1 MRSKVD
7 LIKLFSRD
15 KFKIQNRAFSFLPS
29 FRFKRVSTVRL
40 VWKPAVNNFWIRPIS
55 LPCRVRVALSSGTGN
70 GDLWDKPFQLEFSVV
85 DHLSMS
91 SRTRS
96 EKVNKDGR
104 KDSAERVFKLLLN
117 VVNQIFC
124 S

>member
-1 MRSKVD
+1 MRSTID

-15 KFKIQNRAFSFLPS
+15 KLKIQNRNFSFLPS
-29 FRFKRVSTVRL
+29 FCFKRVSTVRL
-40 VWKPAVNNFWIRPIS
+40 VWKFAVNNFGIRPIS
-55 LPCRVRVALSSGTGN
+55 FPESALLCPAERATGTF
-70 GDLWDKPFQLEFSVV
+70 WDKPFQLEFSLV

-96 EKVNKDGR
+96 QKVNKDGR

-117 VVNQIFC
+117 VVNQILC